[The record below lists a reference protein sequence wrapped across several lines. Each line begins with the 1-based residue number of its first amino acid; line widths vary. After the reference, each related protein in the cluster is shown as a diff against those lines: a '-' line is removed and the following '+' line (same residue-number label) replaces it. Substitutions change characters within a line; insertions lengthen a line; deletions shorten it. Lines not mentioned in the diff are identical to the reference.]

1 MGTSIQP
8 NNVRSMSAS
17 EQRCKEI
24 YQEFQ
29 KAGIEEKKTFV
40 LKLLFSLKEGN
51 EVLETI
57 YDYVVSEP
65 AVPLSELE
73 EIVRAVVMSNL
84 EIDESKRSIG
94 IQALEQAKIRIV
106 NMRKTEELEKR
117 TDVGESEEVLA
128 GFP

>member
-1 MGTSIQP
+1 M
-8 NNVRSMSAS
+8 
-17 EQRCKEI
+17 
-24 YQEFQ
+24 
-29 KAGIEEKKTFV
+29 EEKKTFV